1 MNINK
6 TPVLKEK
13 LTSYKSITDVS
24 KSLYHATTKSNAL
37 KILKEGF
44 KREYCGLIH
53 GEMECRP
60 EEKTIYFSK
69 YQESSNLHTNLFGSE
84 EVVIIEIDSSYLKLD
99 HLYPDDSFYVGI
111 VQEELLADVEDVM
124 KEFDIPIEEAEY
136 LIEQTFELSSENAID
151 YKLFSLWYLD
161 KEGEVSIAHDI
172 PKEAVIGIVKHPQS
186 PTPKK
191 TQSLEF

>member
-13 LTSYKSITDVS
+13 LSAYKSISDVS
-24 KSLYHATTKSNAL
+24 KSLYHATTKSNAF

-44 KREYCGLIH
+44 KRDHCGLIH

-60 EEKTIYFSK
+60 EEKTLYFSK
-69 YQESSNLHTNLFGSE
+69 HQESSNLHTNLFDSE

-99 HLYPDDSFYVGI
+99 QLYPDDSFYVGI
-111 VQEELLADVEDVM
+111 VQEELFADVEDVI

-136 LIEQTFELSSENAID
+136 LIEQTFELSNKNAID
-151 YKLFSLWYLD
+151 YKPFALWYLS
-161 KEGEVSIAHDI
+161 KEGEVSIAHDV
-172 PKEAVIGIVKHPQS
+172 PKEAILGIVKHPKS
-186 PTPKK
+186 PSPKNA
-191 TQSLEF
+191 QSLEI

>member
-69 YQESSNLHTNLFGSE
+69 HQESSNLHTNLFGSE

-151 YKLFSLWYLD
+151 YKPFSLWYLD

-191 TQSLEF
+191 MQSLEF